1 MISTVKVLNGE
12 PTRIKSANEFMSKQW
27 TSEQEAE
34 FRCLA
39 AREATGML
47 QNMASYIRYGE
58 LSNARREC
66 LGDVPETYLLPP
78 AIGAAL
84 ADVAK
89 AIREHTEAMKESQR
103 EKWRRAKRAQREK
116 GAP

>member
-1 MISTVKVLNGE
+1 
-12 PTRIKSANEFMSKQW
+12 MSKQW
-27 TSEQEAE
+27 TSEQEE
-34 FRCLA
+34 EYRCLA
-39 AREATGML
+39 AREVTGML
-47 QNMASYIRYGE
+47 LLDGEQVRYGE

-66 LGDVPETYLLPP
+66 LGDVPEAYLLPP

-116 GAP
+116 GEGCD